1 MHPEDNGAE
10 VPINPR
16 TIPPSTLPS
25 EKSTTPFWRTELH
38 ELDNHRTTPDLPSSC
53 DILIIGGGY
62 AGITAAYHLLA
73 SEEAKAKFGSAA
85 PKPNVVLLEARGA
98 CSGATGRNGGH
109 LRPAVHTRLPELIKE
124 YGVERAVE
132 LCDFEDAHVLA
143 VKELI
148 EKEGIECE
156 FRLVRS
162 FDIYTDRERAK
173 EAKEVYLKMKE
184 EGVAKK
190 TIDGLTW
197 TDEED
202 AEMVCCGNP

>member
-1 MHPEDNGAE
+1 MIPEDNGAE
-10 VPINPR
+10 VPINPH

-25 EKSTTPFWRTELH
+25 EASTTPFWRTELH
-38 ELDNHRTTPDLPSSC
+38 ELDNHHTTTDLPSTC

-73 SEEAKAKFGSAA
+73 SEEAKAKFSSGA
-85 PKPNVVLLEARGA
+85 PKQNVVLLEARGA

-109 LRPAVHTRLPELIKE
+109 LRPAVHTRLTTLIEE
-124 YGVERAVE
+124 YGLECAVE
-132 LCDFEDAHVLA
+132 LCDFEDAHVSA

-148 EKEGIECE
+148 EKEGIECD
-156 FRLVRS
+156 FQLIRS
-162 FDIYTDRERAK
+162 FDVYTDREQARKVKDA
-173 EAKEVYLKMKE
+173 YLKLKA

-190 TIDGLTW
+190 TMDGLVW

-202 AEMVCCGNP
+202 AEKVCHER